1 MIMEVVRN
9 MNFIYALVLL
19 ILIPIYASAE
29 TLECAMLKQEIL
41 SQSKQTSEEDWR
53 AEQLAIAKLSPQE
66 QAVYQ
71 ASENGRNLGKAI
83 GELLGSRNTL
93 KRNIEIYKE
102 NCE

>member
-1 MIMEVVRN
+1 MRAM
-9 MNFIYALVLL
+9 VLFGY
-19 ILIPIYASAE
+19 ILIPKNAIAE
-29 TLECAMLKQEIL
+29 SLECAMLKQEIL

>member
-1 MIMEVVRN
+1 M
-9 MNFIYALVLL
+9 VLFGY
-19 ILIPIYASAE
+19 ILIPKNAIAE
-29 TLECAMLKQEIL
+29 SLECAMLKQEIL

>member
-1 MIMEVVRN
+1 MHTKSI
-9 MNFIYALVLL
+9 ALITV
-19 ILIPIYASAE
+19 ILCIPNYSFAE
-29 TLECAMLKQEIL
+29 SLECAMLKQEIL
-41 SQSKQTSEEDWR
+41 AQTKPTSQEDWI
-53 AEQLAIAKLSPQE
+53 AQQLAIARLSPEE

-83 GELLGSRNTL
+83 GELFGSRNTI

>member
-1 MIMEVVRN
+1 MRAM
-9 MNFIYALVLL
+9 VLFGY
-19 ILIPIYASAE
+19 ILIPKNAIAE
-29 TLECAMLKQEIL
+29 SLECAMLKQEIL

-53 AEQLAIAKLSPQE
+53 AEQLAIAKLSPEE

-71 ASENGRNLGKAI
+71 ASVSGRNLGRAI
-83 GELLGSRNTL
+83 GELLGSTNTI

>member
-1 MIMEVVRN
+1 M
-9 MNFIYALVLL
+9 VLFGY
-19 ILIPIYASAE
+19 ILIPKNAIAE
-29 TLECAMLKQEIL
+29 SLECAMLKQEIL

-53 AEQLAIAKLSPQE
+53 AKQLAIAKLSPQE

-83 GELLGSRNTL
+83 GELFGSRNTI

>member
-1 MIMEVVRN
+1 MEVVRN

>member
-1 MIMEVVRN
+1 MKNILLSLRAM
-9 MNFIYALVLL
+9 VLFGY
-19 ILIPIYASAE
+19 ILIPKNAIAE
-29 TLECAMLKQEIL
+29 SLECAMLKQEIL